1 MGKNKRKGSVFA
13 LLLGVF
19 LFSGMVV
26 TAKAE
31 YTSFS
36 EYFYLSS
43 TGYTGNQTKV
53 VDGGNG
59 WINCSTMSGSS
70 YFMTNLVN
78 SNYETRSGVNKVN
91 YTGSQFTIVNVYSSA
106 SAGYWYYYRMQ
117 VPNLGTTLKGT
128 FSVG

>member
-1 MGKNKRKGSVFA
+1 MKSRGKKSVIA
-13 LLLGVF
+13 LMLGLF

-43 TGYTGNQTKV
+43 TGYTGNQTKQV
-53 VDGGNG
+53 TGGNG
-59 WINCSTMSGSS
+59 WINCSSMSGSS
-70 YFMTNLVN
+70 YFNTTLVN
-78 SNYETRSGVNKVN
+78 SNYETRSGPNKVN
-91 YTGSQFTIVNVYSSA
+91 YTGYQFSIINIYGSA
-106 SAGYWYYYRMQ
+106 SAGYWYYYKMV